1 VSTVEH
7 PDASRAPRAVR
18 SFVRREGR
26 MTSSQ
31 RRALDELAPRYRW
44 PLAAIA
50 PREVTGR
57 AAPLWLEI
65 GCGDGEN
72 VLAAA
77 LAEPA
82 RDYIAC
88 EVHGPGVGHLLNR
101 AEAAGL
107 SNLWVAQCDVLDL
120 LRCLPDGALT
130 GVNVF
135 FPDPWP
141 KKRHHKRRLLQAPL
155 LDALARV
162 LAREGRVFVATDW
175 ADYAEGISDLVA
187 ASPGWLNLAGPR
199 RHAPRLKHRILT
211 KFERK
216 ALREGRT
223 VADFVLART

>member
-1 VSTVEH
+1 MNAEDR
-7 PDASRAPRAVR
+7 DAPAVPRGVR

-44 PLAAIA
+44 PLSTVA
-50 PREVTGR
+50 PRVVTGR
-57 AAPLWLEI
+57 SAPLWLEI

-77 LAEPA
+77 RAEPG

-101 AEAAGL
+101 IEAEGL
-107 SNLWVAQCDVLDL
+107 TNVWVAQCDVTEL
-120 LRCLPDGALT
+120 LRCLPDAALS

-141 KKRHHKRRLLQAPL
+141 KKRHHKRRLLQKPL

-162 LAREGRVFVATDW
+162 LARAGRVFVATDW
-175 ADYAEGISDLVA
+175 AAYAEDIAALVA
-187 ASPGWLNLAGPR
+187 DSPGWRNLAGPLGR
-199 RHAPRLKHRILT
+199 APRLKHRILT

-216 ALREGRT
+216 ALREGRA
-223 VADFVLART
+223 VADFVLARD